1 MLQIKHLDGHDVTL
15 KATGITIPGQMQT
28 MQGEGMP
35 LPDQARKFGDMHITY
50 TVAFPK
56 QLNESQ
62 KKCIRELGHAFPT
75 RDDL

>member
-1 MLQIKHLDGHDVTL
+1 
-15 KATGITIPGQMQT
+15 
-28 MQGEGMP
+28 MP
-35 LPDQARKFGDMHITY
+35 LLDQARKLGDMHITY

-62 KKCIRELGHAFPT
+62 KKYIKDLGHAFPI